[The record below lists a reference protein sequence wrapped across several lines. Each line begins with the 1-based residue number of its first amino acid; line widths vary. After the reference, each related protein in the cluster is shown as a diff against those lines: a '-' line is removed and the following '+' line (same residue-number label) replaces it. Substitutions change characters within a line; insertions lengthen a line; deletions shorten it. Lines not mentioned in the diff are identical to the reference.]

1 MPRELSLRNNKIY
14 QKPVDEMKWL
24 RNNRYFKRENFQE
37 KSLEFSDIN
46 RNSYEVL
53 LDINKK
59 EKSQIRIEIFKGSY
73 EYFEFNME
81 GNIGYIS
88 RENMIG
94 GPKGFRN
101 FKVSKSTNLSINIF
115 VDKSAVEIYINNGEE
130 VLSSRV
136 FAKENSLGLKIE
148 GLNDELSIN
157 NIEIWTLRGLS
168 YKE

>member
-1 MPRELSLRNNKIY
+1 
-14 QKPVDEMKWL
+14 
-24 RNNRYFKRENFQE
+24 
-37 KSLEFSDIN
+37 
-46 RNSYEVL
+46 
-53 LDINKK
+53 
-59 EKSQIRIEIFKGSY
+59 
-73 EYFEFNME
+73 
-81 GNIGYIS
+81 
-88 RENMIG
+88 MIG